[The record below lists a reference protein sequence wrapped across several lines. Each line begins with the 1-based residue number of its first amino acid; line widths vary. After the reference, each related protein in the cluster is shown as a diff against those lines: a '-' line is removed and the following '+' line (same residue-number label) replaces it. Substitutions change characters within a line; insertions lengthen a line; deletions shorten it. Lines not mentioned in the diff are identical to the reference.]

1 MRTSKDKKKDK
12 YVIKI
17 RPRPLQK
24 VIAREYPA
32 HNYMKY
38 WRVIR
43 YWACRYYKV
52 TMIELEI
59 LFFLHDEMLF
69 NQTTFNSYDNIF
81 RWDTYRMARLKEKG
95 LIRTFREPTKN
106 QARLYELSFKA
117 KKMIN
122 SIYKKLNGEEPIPV
136 KPSRN
141 PMFNK
146 KAGFTDKVF
155 AIAVKNFNQ
164 EFKES
169 RQRLDT
175 ELYGTS
181 DLHSDSHDPEQHHTL

>member
-1 MRTSKDKKKDK
+1 MRTSRSKKNNK
-12 YVIKI
+12 YSIKI
-17 RPRPLQK
+17 MARPLK
-24 VIAREYPA
+24 KEIRRHYPA

-43 YWACRYYKV
+43 YWACRYYDV

-69 NQTTFNSYDNIF
+69 NKTTFDSYDNIF

-95 LIRTFREPTKN
+95 LIRTFREPNKN

-117 KKMIN
+117 KKMIT
-122 SIYKKLNGEEPIPV
+122 SIYKKLNGEEPIPT

-155 AIAVKNFNQ
+155 AIAVKNFNK

-169 RQRLDT
+169 K
-175 ELYGTS
+175 
-181 DLHSDSHDPEQHHTL
+181 QHPDIE